1 VPEYEFPFGQ
11 PVTQVVLDSLA
22 PERVRVEGDDSRH
35 LVHALR
41 LKAGDRFV
49 ATDGQG
55 SVARLE
61 ALALDRRG
69 VDARV
74 LERAH
79 VARAEP
85 RLWLVAE
92 AEGARGDWIVEKA
105 VELGAHAFVPLGEPP
120 AGRAGRFRRVA
131 RAGLKQ
137 SLSAWELVLPEG
149 RPLDL
154 AREVAP
160 AIVWIARPGGAPLLE
175 QALPPQGDAFLVCG
189 GPAGFGPGE
198 LAAWEALPGAVPVDL
213 GGLRLRAET
222 AALALLLAASL
233 GRERARRKG
242 GSGRETA

>member
-1 VPEYEFPFGQ
+1 VPDYDFPFGQ

-35 LVHALR
+35 LVHSLR
-41 LKAGDRFV
+41 LKAGDSFV

-69 VDARV
+69 VEAQVR
-74 LERAH
+74 ERAQ
-79 VARAEP
+79 VPRAEP
-85 RLWLVAE
+85 RLWLVAA

-105 VELGAHAFVPLGEPP
+105 VELGAHAFVPWGEPS
-120 AGRAGRFRRVA
+120 AGRTGRFRRVA

-137 SLSAWELVLPEG
+137 SLSAWELALPQG

-160 AIVWIARPGGAPLLE
+160 ACLWIARPGGAPVLE

-198 LAAWEALPGAVPVDL
+198 VAAWEALPGAVPVDL

-233 GRERARRKG
+233 GRERVRRKG

>member
-1 VPEYEFPFGQ
+1 VPEYDFPFGQ

-22 PERVRVEGDDSRH
+22 PERVRVEGDDAKH
-35 LVHALR
+35 LVSALR

-55 SVARLE
+55 GVARLE

-69 VDARV
+69 IDAVIR
-74 LERAH
+74 ERAQ
-79 VARAEP
+79 VRCAEP

-92 AEGARGDWIVEKA
+92 AEGARADWIVEKA
-105 VELGAHAFVPLGEPP
+105 VELGAHAFLPWGEPR
-120 AGRAGRFRRVA
+120 AGRAGRFKRVA

-137 SLSAWELVLPEG
+137 SLSAWELALPEG

-160 AIVWIARPGGAPLLE
+160 ACLWIARPGGEPALE
-175 QALPPQGDAFLVCG
+175 QALPPQGDVFLVCG
-189 GPAGFGPGE
+189 GPSGFGPGE